1 MVTFIYP
8 YSFLLLI
15 FLILFFLGKKKRF
28 QVNEKII
35 VNKHISN
42 LKKLFLG
49 LGYIFL
55 VIALARPVTDK
66 KEINTNNNIKKV
78 TLALD
83 ISKSM
88 LAEDNYPNR
97 LEFAK
102 NKIGQFIDNF
112 QGEIAI
118 LAFSDSA
125 FLISPYTTDKTTL
138 KYLLK
143 NIDTEYIT
151 SSGTD
156 FKNLLTTAKKMG
168 FKDLVV
174 FSDGGEI
181 KKLDTDGVNFYALL
195 VGTKKG
201 APIKLKSGNLLT
213 SNGKV
218 VIVKRN
224 DSLLKWTK
232 FGVIAS
238 NSDSDIKQLI
248 SQNFQTIKNKKT
260 ITVYKELF
268 IYPLSFGLLFLL
280 LSFFSL
286 PKRNEKLIA
295 MVSLFFIFFNP
306 INLNAGLLDWYYIQQ
321 GEKSYKKGE
330 FQQAIQNYKKISS
343 RK

>member
-1 MVTFIYP
+1 MILNFG
-8 YSFLLLI
+8 FEHQI
-15 FLILFFLGKKKRF
+15 FLILFFIGKKKGF

-35 VNKHISN
+35 VNKDISN

-125 FLISPYTTDKTTL
+125 FLISPYTTDKATL

-181 KKLDTDGVNFYALL
+181 KN
-195 VGTKKG
+195 
-201 APIKLKSGNLLT
+201 
-213 SNGKV
+213 
-218 VIVKRN
+218 
-224 DSLLKWTK
+224 
-232 FGVIAS
+232 
-238 NSDSDIKQLI
+238 
-248 SQNFQTIKNKKT
+248 
-260 ITVYKELF
+260 
-268 IYPLSFGLLFLL
+268 
-280 LSFFSL
+280 
-286 PKRNEKLIA
+286 
-295 MVSLFFIFFNP
+295 
-306 INLNAGLLDWYYIQQ
+306 
-321 GEKSYKKGE
+321 
-330 FQQAIQNYKKISS
+330 
-343 RK
+343 